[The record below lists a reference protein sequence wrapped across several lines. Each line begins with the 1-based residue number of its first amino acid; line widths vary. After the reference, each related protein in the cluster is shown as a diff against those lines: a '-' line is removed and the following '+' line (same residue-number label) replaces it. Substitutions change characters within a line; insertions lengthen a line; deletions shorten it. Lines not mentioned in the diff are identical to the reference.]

1 MEWVMNIFW
10 FVIIYSLNVCRE
22 VEEED
27 DDEAYDESLD
37 EFEVWPF

>member
-1 MEWVMNIFW
+1 MEVFW

-22 VEEED
+22 DEED

-37 EFEVWPF
+37 DFEYWPF

>member
-1 MEWVMNIFW
+1 MAIFW

-22 VEEED
+22 EEEED

-37 EFEVWPF
+37 EFEEWPF